1 LLFALITLLTALVIS
16 SVAIYYSV
24 SGLAAI
30 FAASAIPIIIMGMS
44 LEIGK
49 LVTAVWL
56 HKNWNSAPK
65 ILRTYFMIATLVLM
79 FITSMGIFGFLS
91 RAHIEQ
97 SAPIGDVAAQ
107 IEMIDAKIQT
117 KKEEITNAQTTIK
130 GLDEV
135 VNQYLTKGTDVKSV
149 TSANSARKQNSG
161 ERNKLQK
168 QIDQIQKDIA
178 KLNEEK
184 FPLSQQ
190 IRKAEAEVGPIKYIA
205 QMIYGDNP
213 DKNLLEKAVT
223 WMIFVIIFVFDP
235 LAVLLLIASQI
246 GFEQASEHKKFVKAE
261 AERVKR
267 EAAEEEE
274 RIKREKEEESERR
287 RLAKEA
293 EQERKRKEIAAEEER
308 QRLEEEA
315 VAERKQREAEARAER
330 KRQEAEAEMKRLE
343 AEAEVARLKI
353 AAEEAERR
361 RIEEESNA
369 RKILEQEIELAK
381 ELAAKAVVVETPK
394 PIRKPRVKKEV
405 KLEEV
410 LSPEPVKETVIEDT
424 ISDLDAWNKM
434 IEEAE
439 RAAAEEKILREPKPP
454 KKKETYIMKDGNR
467 QVKVP
472 KK

>member
-1 LLFALITLLTALVIS
+1 MLFALITLLTALVIS

-56 HKNWNSAPK
+56 HKNWKTAPK
-65 ILRTYFMIATLVLM
+65 VLRGYFMVATLVLM

-97 SAPIGDVAAQ
+97 AAPVGDISAQ
-107 IEMIDAKIQT
+107 IEMIDAKIT
-117 KKEEITNAQTTIK
+117 AKKEEITNAQTTIK

-135 VNQYLTKGTDVKSV
+135 VNQYLQKGTDVKSV
-149 TSANSARKQNSG
+149 SSANTARKQNSG
-161 ERNKLQK
+161 ERVKLQK
-168 QIDQIQKDIA
+168 VIDQAQKDIT

-184 FPLSQQ
+184 FPLSQK

-205 QMIYGDNP
+205 QFVYGP
-213 DKNLLEKAVT
+213 DAGKDLFDRAVT

-246 GFEQASEHKKFVKAE
+246 GFEQAIEHKKYVKAE
-261 AERVKR
+261 KDRVKR
-267 EAAEEEE
+267 DAELEAD
-274 RIKREKEEESERR
+274 RIKKEKEEESERK

-293 EQERKRKEIAAEEER
+293 EIERKRKEAEDLEQKRIEVEAELVEKK
-308 QRLEEEA
+308 RL
-315 VAERKQREAEARAER
+315 EAEAKVER
-330 KRQEAEAEMKRLE
+330 KRQEAEIEMKKLE

-361 RIEEESNA
+361 RIEEEANA

-381 ELAAKAVVVETPK
+381 ELAAKTVVVEQPK
-394 PIRKPRVKKEV
+394 PIKKPRVKKEIKV
-405 KLEEV
+405 
-410 LSPEPVKETVIEDT
+410 EPVIKEAEVSLPT
-424 ISDLDAWNKM
+424 DLDAWNKM

-439 RAAAEEKILREPKPP
+439 RAAAEEKISKEVKPP
-454 KKKETYIMKDGNR
+454 KKKEKLIMKDGR
-467 QVKVP
+467 KQIKVQ

>member
-1 LLFALITLLTALVIS
+1 MVIS

-24 SGLAAI
+24 TGLAAI

-56 HKNWNSAPK
+56 HKNWKTSPK
-65 ILRTYFMIATLVLM
+65 VLRAYFMVATLVLM
-79 FITSMGIFGFLS
+79 LITSMGIFGFLS

-97 SAPIGDVAAQ
+97 AAPVGDISAQ
-107 IEMIDAKIQT
+107 IEMIDSKIAA

-135 VNQYLTKGTDVKSV
+135 VNQYLQKGTDVKSV
-149 TSANSARKQNSG
+149 SSANTARKQNSG
-161 ERNKLQK
+161 ERTKLQK
-168 QIDQIQKDIA
+168 VIDQAQKDIT

-184 FPLSQQ
+184 FPLSQK

-205 QMIYGDNP
+205 QFIYGPEAGKDLF
-213 DKNLLEKAVT
+213 DRAVT
-223 WMIFVIIFVFDP
+223 WMIFIIIFVFDP

-246 GFEQASEHKKFVKAE
+246 GFEQATEHRKFVKAE
-261 AERVKR
+261 KERVQR
-267 EAAEEEE
+267 EAEEEAD
-274 RIKREKEEESERR
+274 RVRREKEEESERKR
-287 RLAKEA
+287 IAKEA

-315 VAERKQREAEARAER
+315 IAERKQREAEARAER
-330 KRQEAEAEMKRLE
+330 KRQEAESEMRRLE

-353 AAEEAERR
+353 AAEEAEIR
-361 RIEEESNA
+361 RIEEEANA

-381 ELAAKAVVVETPK
+381 ELAAKTVIVEEQPK
-394 PIRKPRVKKEV
+394 PAAVKKTRVKKEV
-405 KLEEV
+405 KAVPVAEPTPVVVEEV
-410 LSPEPVKETVIEDT
+410 KDDL
-424 ISDLDAWNKM
+424 SDLDAWNKM

-439 RAAAEEKILREPKPP
+439 KAVAEEKIIKEVKPP
-454 KKKETYIMKDGNR
+454 KKKETYIMKQGNK
-467 QVKVP
+467 QIKIE

>member
-1 LLFALITLLTALVIS
+1 LFFALITLLTALVIS

-56 HKNWNSAPK
+56 HKNWKTAPK
-65 ILRTYFMIATLVLM
+65 VLRGYFMVATLVLM

-97 SAPIGDVAAQ
+97 AAPIGDVAAQ
-107 IEMIDAKIQT
+107 IDMIDMKIQAKKDEMIA
-117 KKEEITNAQTTIK
+117 AQSSIK
-130 GLDEV
+130 GMDEV
-135 VNQYLTKGTDVKSV
+135 VNQYLQKGTDVKSV
-149 TSANSARKQNSG
+149 SSANSARKQNSG
-161 ERNKLQK
+161 ERTKLQK
-168 QIDQIQKDIA
+168 QIDQAQKDIS

-184 FPLSQQ
+184 FPLSQK

-246 GFEQASEHKKFVKAE
+246 GFEQAAEHKKFVKVE

-267 EAAEEEE
+267 EAEEEAE
-274 RIKREKEEESERR
+274 RIKREKEEK
-287 RLAKEA
+287 AD
-293 EQERKRKEIAAEEER
+293 RKRKEIAAEEER

-315 VAERKQREAEARAER
+315 IAERKQREAEARAER
-330 KRQEAEAEMKRLE
+330 KRQEAEIEMKRLE
-343 AEAEVARLKI
+343 AEAEVSRLKI

-361 RIEEESNA
+361 RIEEEANS
-369 RKILEQEIELAK
+369 RKILEREIKLAEDLDELAE
-381 ELAAKAVVVETPK
+381 ELVKQAKPV
-394 PIRKPRVKKEV
+394 RKPRVKKEPKV
-405 KLEEV
+405 DLVVETSEEV
-410 LSPEPVKETVIEDT
+410 PT
-424 ISDLDAWNKM
+424 DLNAWNKM

-439 RAAAEEKILREPKPP
+439 KAAAEEKILKEVKPP
-454 KKKETYIMKDGNR
+454 KKKEYVMMKDGTNQR
-467 QVKVP
+467 RVQKN
-472 KK
+472 

>member
-1 LLFALITLLTALVIS
+1 MIFPLITLLTALVIS

-24 SGLAAI
+24 TGLAAI
-30 FAASAIPIIIMGMS
+30 FAASAVPIIIMGMS

-56 HKNWNSAPK
+56 HKNWKSSPK
-65 ILRTYFMIATLVLM
+65 VLRSYFMVATLVLM
-79 FITSMGIFGFLS
+79 LITSMGIFGFLS

-97 SAPIGDVAAQ
+97 AAPVGDISAQ
-107 IEMIDAKIQT
+107 IEMIDAKIQA

-135 VNQYLTKGTDVKSV
+135 VNQYLQKGTDVKSV
-149 TSANSARKQNSG
+149 SSANTARKQNSG
-161 ERNKLQK
+161 ERTKLQK
-168 QIDQIQKDIA
+168 VIDQAQKDIT

-184 FPLSQQ
+184 FPLSQK

-205 QMIYGDNP
+205 QFVYGP
-213 DKNLLEKAVT
+213 DAGKDLFDRAVT
-223 WMIFVIIFVFDP
+223 WMIFIIIFVFDP

-246 GFEQASEHKKFVKAE
+246 GFDQAFEHKKLIKE
-261 AERVKR
+261 EKERLQR
-267 EAAEEEE
+267 EQEEEVD
-274 RIKREKEEESERR
+274 RARREKEEEVERK

-293 EQERKRKEIAAEEER
+293 EQERKRKEAEAEEER
-308 QRLEEEA
+308 KRLEEEA
-315 VAERKQREAEARAER
+315 IAERKRQEAEARAER
-330 KRQEAEAEMKRLE
+330 KRQEAEIEMKRLE

-361 RIEEESNA
+361 RIEEEANS
-369 RKILEQEIELAK
+369 RKILERELKIAEDLDELAQ
-381 ELAAKAVVVETPK
+381 ELIEKPK
-394 PIRKPRVKKEV
+394 PIRRPRVKKEEPIV
-405 KLEEV
+405 PEE
-410 LSPEPVKETVIEDT
+410 EDN

-439 RAAAEEKILREPKPP
+439 KAVAEEKVLKEVTLP
-454 KKKETYIMKDGNR
+454 KKKENFMMKDGNQQIR
-467 QVKVP
+467 VP

>member
-1 LLFALITLLTALVIS
+1 
-16 SVAIYYSV
+16 
-24 SGLAAI
+24 
-30 FAASAIPIIIMGMS
+30 MGMS

-56 HKNWNSAPK
+56 HKNWKTAPK
-65 ILRTYFMIATLVLM
+65 VLRAYFMVATLVLM

-97 SAPIGDVAAQ
+97 AAPVGDIAAQ
-107 IEMIDAKIQT
+107 IEMIDSKIQS

-135 VNQYLTKGTDVKSV
+135 VNQYLQKGTDVKSV
-149 TSANSARKQNSG
+149 SSANNARKQNAG
-161 ERNKLQK
+161 ERTRLQK
-168 QIDQIQKDIA
+168 QIDQVQKDIT

-184 FPLSQQ
+184 FPLSQK
-190 IRKAEAEVGPIKYIA
+190 IRKAEVEVGPIKYIA
-205 QMIYGDNP
+205 QMIYGNNP

-246 GFEQASEHKKFVKAE
+246 GFEQAGEHIKFVKEEAALVKREAEEE

-267 EAAEEEE
+267 E
-274 RIKREKEEESERR
+274 KEEEAERK

-293 EQERKRKEIAAEEER
+293 EQERKRKEIEAEEER
-308 QRLEEEA
+308 KRLEEEA
-315 VAERKQREAEARAER
+315 IAERKHREAEARAER
-330 KRQEAEAEMKRLE
+330 KRQEAEIEMKRLE

-361 RIEEESNA
+361 RIEEEANA

-381 ELAAKAVVVETPK
+381 ELAAKAVVVEESKHIEKRSPV
-394 PIRKPRVKKEV
+394 RGKPRVKREV
-405 KLEEV
+405 KSEKDNT
-410 LSPEPVKETVIEDT
+410 PVINDIPITDT
-424 ISDLDAWNKM
+424 AINDSTPIANDPIGELDAWNKM

-439 RAAAEEKILREPKPP
+439 KAVAEEKVLKEPKPP
-454 KKKETYIMKDGNR
+454 KKKEYYITKEGSKQKR
-467 QVKVP
+467 VS

>member
-1 LLFALITLLTALVIS
+1 
-16 SVAIYYSV
+16 
-24 SGLAAI
+24 
-30 FAASAIPIIIMGMS
+30 MS

-56 HKNWNSAPK
+56 HKNWKTAPK
-65 ILRTYFMIATLVLM
+65 VLKTYFMIATLVLM

-97 SAPIGDVAAQ
+97 AAPVGDVAAQ

-135 VNQYLTKGTDVKSV
+135 VNQYLQKGTDVKSV
-149 TSANSARKQNSG
+149 SSANTARKQNSG
-161 ERNKLQK
+161 ERVKLQK
-168 QIDQIQKDIA
+168 VIDQAQKDIT

-184 FPLSQQ
+184 FPLSQK

-205 QMIYGDNP
+205 QFIYGP
-213 DKNLLEKAVT
+213 DAGKDLFDRAVT
-223 WMIFVIIFVFDP
+223 WMIFIIIFVFDP

-246 GFEQASEHKKFVKAE
+246 GFEQATEHRRFVKAE
-261 AERVKR
+261 AERTKR
-267 EAAEEEE
+267 EAEEEID
-274 RIKREKEEESERR
+274 RVKREKEEEADRK

-293 EQERKRKEIAAEEER
+293 EAERKRKEIAAEEER

-315 VAERKQREAEARAER
+315 IAERKQKEAEARAER
-330 KRQEAEAEMKRLE
+330 KRIEAEAEMKRLE

-361 RIEEESNA
+361 RIEEELNA
-369 RKILEQEIELAK
+369 RKIHEREVRLVEDLNELAE
-381 ELAAKAVVVETPK
+381 ELIKQPK
-394 PIRKPRVKKEV
+394 TVRKPRVKKEV
-405 KLEEV
+405 KVEEPVVEEV
-410 LSPEPVKETVIEDT
+410 EESVPT
-424 ISDLDAWNKM
+424 DLDAWNKM

-439 RAAAEEKILREPKPP
+439 RAAAEEKILKEVKPP
-454 KKKETYIMKDGNR
+454 KKKETLVMKDGNR
-467 QVKVP
+467 QVKIP
-472 KK
+472 KN

>member
-1 LLFALITLLTALVIS
+1 LFFALITLLTALVIS

-97 SAPIGDVAAQ
+97 SAPIGDIAAQ

-168 QIDQIQKDIA
+168 QIDQVQKDIA

-184 FPLSQQ
+184 FPLSQK

-261 AERVKR
+261 AERAKR
-267 EAAEEEE
+267 EAEEEIE
-274 RIKREKEEESERR
+274 RIKREKEEK
-287 RLAKEA
+287 A
-293 EQERKRKEIAAEEER
+293 ERKRKEVAAEEER

-315 VAERKQREAEARAER
+315 VAERKRIDAELRAER
-330 KRQEAEAEMKRLE
+330 KRQEAEIEMKRLE
-343 AEAEVARLKI
+343 AEAEVSRLKI

-381 ELAAKAVVVETPK
+381 EIVEK
-394 PIRKPRVKKEV
+394 PVRKPRVKKEPV
-405 KLEEV
+405 IKTPEQLAEEV
-410 LSPEPVKETVIEDT
+410 TN
-424 ISDLDAWNKM
+424 DLDAWNKM

-439 RAAAEEKILREPKPP
+439 KAVAEEKVLKEVTLP
-454 KKKETYIMKDGNR
+454 KKKENFIKKEGNR
-467 QVKVP
+467 QIKVE

>member
-1 LLFALITLLTALVIS
+1 LVIS

-56 HKNWNSAPK
+56 HKNWKTAPK
-65 ILRTYFMIATLVLM
+65 VLRAYFMVATLVLM

-97 SAPIGDVAAQ
+97 AAPVGDVAAQ
-107 IEMIDAKIQT
+107 IEMIDAKIQA
-117 KKEEITNAQTTIK
+117 KKDEMSSAQTSIK
-130 GLDEV
+130 GMDEV
-135 VNQYLTKGTDVKSV
+135 VNQYLQKGTDVKSV
-149 TSANSARKQNSG
+149 SSANSARKQNSG
-161 ERNKLQK
+161 ERTKLQK
-168 QIDQIQKDIA
+168 QIDQAQKDIT

-184 FPLSQQ
+184 FPLSQK

-205 QMIYGDNP
+205 QFIYGP
-213 DKNLLEKAVT
+213 DAGKDLFDRAVT
-223 WMIFVIIFVFDP
+223 WMIFIIIFVFDP

-246 GFEQASEHKKFVKAE
+246 GFEQASEHRKFVKAE
-261 AERVKR
+261 AERIKR
-267 EAAEEEE
+267 EAQEEED
-274 RIKREKEEESERR
+274 RIKREKEEESERK

-293 EQERKRKEIAAEEER
+293 EAERKRKEIAAEEER

-315 VAERKQREAEARAER
+315 IVERKQREAEARAER
-330 KRQEAEAEMKRLE
+330 KRQEAEIEMKRLE
-343 AEAEVARLKI
+343 AEAEVSRLKI

-361 RIEEESNA
+361 RIEEEANA
-369 RKILEQEIELAK
+369 RKFLERELKLAENLDELAE
-381 ELAAKAVVVETPK
+381 ELVKQVK

-405 KLEEV
+405 KV
-410 LSPEPVKETVIEDT
+410 VEPVAESVVEELPT
-424 ISDLDAWNKM
+424 DLDAWNKM

-439 RAAAEEKILREPKPP
+439 RAAAEEKILKEVKPP

-467 QVKVP
+467 QVRVP